1 MKKLIILSLL
11 IFIMSI
17 GCVSASDVNSDVTVL
32 NSTDSSAIAAGTG
45 TFSDLQIKIDSAV

>member
-1 MKKLIILSLL
+1 
-11 IFIMSI
+11 MSI